1 MLMWVLNLRSHFC
14 LTRQLGRSFLLV
26 SLGRRA
32 SKLHFN
38 MSEVRHPP
46 CRWCD
51 FSCLFT
57 LPHHWIPNPV
67 ENVCNIVKQGPHLKS
82 SYRSPNQGK
91 KKKNRIGNRQ
101 SKFQTTSHTHTHTH
115 THSAQMSNFHM
126 SLHLSRTKMQHLGS
140 IKVSTF

>member
-38 MSEVRHPP
+38 MSEVCHPP
-46 CRWCD
+46 CRWFD

-57 LPHHWIPNPV
+57 LPHHWMPNPV

-82 SYRSPNQGK
+82 SCGSPNQEK
-91 KKKNRIGNRQ
+91 KKKKKQNLKQ
-101 SKFQTTSHTHTHTH
+101 SIKVPDYITHTHTHTH
-115 THSAQMSNFHM
+115 TQCSNEQLSYVFT
-126 SLHLSRTKMQHLGS
+126 SLKDQNAASG
-140 IKVSTF
+140 

>member
-38 MSEVRHPP
+38 MSEVCHPP
-46 CRWCD
+46 CRWFD

-57 LPHHWIPNPV
+57 LPHHWMPNPV

-82 SYRSPNQGK
+82 SCGSPNQEK
-91 KKKNRIGNRQ
+91 KKKKQNWKQAI
-101 SKFQTTSHTHTHTH
+101 KVPDYITHTH